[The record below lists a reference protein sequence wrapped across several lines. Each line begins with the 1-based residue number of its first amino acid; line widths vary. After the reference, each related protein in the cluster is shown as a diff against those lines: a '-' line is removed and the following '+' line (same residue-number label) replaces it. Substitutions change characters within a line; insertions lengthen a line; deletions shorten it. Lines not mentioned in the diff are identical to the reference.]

1 MYICP
6 NCQNASETPIN
17 FCSKCGTPMVEK
29 APEPAA
35 AYTAP
40 APEMPAPEVPAP
52 PVYTAPAPTAQAP
65 VYTAPQ
71 PVSIAYEPEK
81 KAPLGK
87 AIAGM
92 IMSIEG
98 LPVAIIS
105 LLATIA
111 EMDIDGSV
119 AFGMAIIYGGF
130 FGFPLSLVGLILSK
144 GYANAGG
151 KSGMAKAGKILG
163 IIGIVFSAISLVLGF
178 LAATT
183 Y

>member
-6 NCQNASETPIN
+6 NCQNTSETPIN

-29 APEPAA
+29 APEVVTAVPEATVF
-35 AYTAP
+35 TAP
-40 APEMPAPEVPAP
+40 APM
-52 PVYTAPAPTAQAP
+52 AQAP

-81 KAPLGK
+81 KVPLGK

-98 LPVAIIS
+98 LPMALIS
-105 LLATIA
+105 FLATISQ
-111 EMDIDGSV
+111 IDLDGGL
-119 AFGMAIIYGGF
+119 AFVMSIIYGGF

-144 GYANAGG
+144 SYANAGG
-151 KSGMAKAGKILG
+151 RSGMAKAGKILG
-163 IIGIVFSAISLVLGF
+163 IIGIIFSAISLVLGF
-178 LAATT
+178 FAATT